1 MDKPLLASF
10 NHFEDRLGDTWLDN
24 FLVDKKYSIDS
35 AFEVWFSFLI
45 VFFFKFLDV

>member
-24 FLVDKKYSIDS
+24 FLVDKDIQ
-35 AFEVWFSFLI
+35 
-45 VFFFKFLDV
+45 